1 MRYNTSSRIG
11 GCLRQQ
17 IVLFVETPRKFITA
31 KLSIR
36 KPGSSSDNNN
46 IICTFSLY
54 IELTLKAGYS
64 PFCASVLLITKVDY
78 WISKLCKFRMFCI
91 FLNINTSSYLFK
103 SIANQNSVK
112 FSDSS

>member
-1 MRYNTSSRIG
+1 MFAEILYDNFDNTHNLKCSVTCVIP
-11 GCLRQQ
+11 
-17 IVLFVETPRKFITA
+17 FVIMF
-31 KLSIR
+31 S
-36 KPGSSSDNNN
+36 
-46 IICTFSLY
+46 TFSNFKRHS
-54 IELTLKAGYS
+54 LKAGYS

>member
-1 MRYNTSSRIG
+1 MDVSIILYILSSLYVCMAIKYI
-11 GCLRQQ
+11 

-54 IELTLKAGYS
+54 IELTLIN
-64 PFCASVLLITKVDY
+64 IT
-78 WISKLCKFRMFCI
+78 IQLRC
-91 FLNINTSSYLFK
+91 
-103 SIANQNSVK
+103 
-112 FSDSS
+112 DSG